1 MSKSSSRFKAAFVT
15 ASADVR
21 VPFNDV
27 DMMRV
32 AWHGNYMKY
41 IEDGRCALLDKI
53 SYNYPEMEASGM
65 MWPIVDTRIKYVR
78 SATFN
83 QLLRVHAGLVEY
95 ENRIKIEY
103 RIEDAET
110 EELLTKAYSIQVAV
124 DAKTQE
130 MQFCS
135 PPLLLKN
142 VSDYLASTHKTAE
155 EQ

>member
-1 MSKSSSRFKAAFVT
+1 MSKAKPRFKHALIT

-65 MWPIVDTRIKYVR
+65 MWPIVDTRIKYVK
-78 SATFN
+78 SASFN
-83 QLLRVHAGLVEY
+83 QLLRIHAALIEY

-103 RIEDAET
+103 RIEDVET
-110 EELLTKAYSIQVAV
+110 GELLTKAYSIQVAV
-124 DAKTQE
+124 DATTQE

-135 PPLLLKN
+135 PPLLIEN
-142 VSDYLASTHKTAE
+142 VSAYLSKNSAIVE
-155 EQ
+155 